1 MTHDRPDV
9 LLTGLYTGRE
19 TARLLGLERHTITR
33 WKRQL
38 KLVPHTNDGR
48 YLGKDIIKAWQG
60 KI

>member
-1 MTHDRPDV
+1 MRNDPPQV
-9 LLTGLYTGRE
+9 FPFNLYTGRE

-48 YLGKDIIKAWQG
+48 YLGKDILKAWQG